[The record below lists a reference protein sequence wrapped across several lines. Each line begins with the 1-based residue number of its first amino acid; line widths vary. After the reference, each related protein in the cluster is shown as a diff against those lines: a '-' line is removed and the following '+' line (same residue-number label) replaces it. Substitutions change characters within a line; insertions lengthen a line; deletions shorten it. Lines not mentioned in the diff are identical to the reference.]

1 MYLKT
6 VINLFKLQIQIT
18 KEFFKMTFTKNSS
31 IARSYVILI
40 LASNG
45 EMTIENVPNVGNLRE
60 TVESIL
66 LSEDAA

>member
-1 MYLKT
+1 MFLKT
-6 VINLFKLQIQIT
+6 TINLLKLQIKIL
-18 KEFFKMTFTKNSS
+18 KELFKMTFNKNSR
-31 IARSYVILI
+31 IAQSYVILI

-45 EMTIENVPNVGNLRE
+45 GMTIENVPNVGNLRE